1 MAKKKSRKVRNTL
14 VALILVAVVG
24 GTVATILLRKRE
36 IVITVQTE
44 RVTRHN
50 LTETVV
56 ATGHIQPVTKVTIN
70 PEVSGE
76 IVELPVKDG
85 QTVKKGDLL
94 LRIKPDNY
102 VAALNSAKANYKS
115 SLASQNVSAANLQK
129 ADVDFKRAQELHKAS
144 LVSDA
149 DLLVA
154 QTAYDVAKAS
164 YESSIQQVAQS
175 SATVARA
182 EEDLNKT
189 TIVAPMDGTVT
200 QLKSERGERVV
211 GTGMMAGTEIMTV
224 ADLSEM
230 EARVDLGE
238 VDVVLV
244 KIGEKA
250 RLDVDAFRDK
260 KFSGTVTE
268 IANAANS
275 TGVGTQAEATKFQ
288 VKIRVAE
295 SAGFRPGMSVTAY
308 IETRYRTNVLT
319 VPIQSVTTRFPGGET
334 NAPAA
339 MASPARE
346 NADAGERPAARTPQN
361 KPDEVVFLAREG
373 KAVMQKVKRGISD
386 DNYTEIIEGVKEGD
400 EVVSGGYKAINRELK
415 DGSKIKVGPA
425 ASEKEEKDKT
435 ST

>member
-1 MAKKKSRKVRNTL
+1 MAKKKSRTLRNTI
-14 VALILVAVVG
+14 VALILLAIVG
-24 GTVATILLRKRE
+24 GTVATVILRKRDV
-36 IVITVQTE
+36 VITVQTE
-44 RVTRHN
+44 KVTRRN

-85 QTVKKGDLL
+85 QPVKRGDLL

-102 VAALNSAKANYKS
+102 IAALNSARASYKS
-115 SLASQNVSAANLQK
+115 SLASQNVSAANQEK
-129 ADVDFKRAQELHKAS
+129 AEVDLKRAQQLHQAT
-144 LVSDA
+144 LISDS

-154 QTAYDVAKAS
+154 QTAFDVAKAT
-164 YESSIQQVAQS
+164 YESSVQMVAQ
-175 SATVARA
+175 AKAAVDRA
-182 EEDLNKT
+182 QEDLNKT
-189 TIVAPMDGTVT
+189 TILAPMDGTVT

-224 ADLSEM
+224 ADLGEM

-244 KIGEKA
+244 KIGQKA
-250 RLDVDAFRDK
+250 RLDVDAFHDH

-275 TGVGTQAEATKFQ
+275 TAAGTQAEATKFQ

-319 VPIQSVTTRFPGGET
+319 VPIQSVTTRMPGGT
-334 NAPAA
+334 NASVAVA
-339 MASPARE
+339 DSARTGE
-346 NADAGERPAARTPQN
+346 NSDERPAVKSNLN
-361 KPDEVVFLAREG
+361 KPDEVVFLAKDG

-386 DNYTEIIEGVKEGD
+386 DNYTEIVDGVTEGQ
-400 EVVSGGYKAINRELK
+400 EVISGGYKAISRELK
-415 DGSKIKVGPA
+415 DGSKIKIGPA
-425 ASEKEEKDKT
+425 VTEKSDKDKS

>member
-1 MAKKKSRKVRNTL
+1 MSAKRKKSRRKWIVL
-14 VALILVAVVG
+14 VILLLAIAGVFTA
-24 GTVATILLRKRE
+24 ALLRKRE
-36 IVITVQTE
+36 VLITVQTE
-44 RVTRHN
+44 KITRRN
-50 LTETVV
+50 LTESVV

-85 QTVKKGDLL
+85 QAVKKGDLL

-102 VAALNSAKANYKS
+102 VAALNSAKARYKS
-115 SLASQNVSAANLQK
+115 SVASQNVSKANLEK

-154 QTAYDVAKAS
+154 RTAYDVAKAT
-164 YESSIQQVAQS
+164 YESSVQQVAQS
-175 SATVARA
+175 TAAVDQSQ
-182 EEDLNKT
+182 EDLNKT

-200 QLKSERGERVV
+200 QLKSELGERVV
-211 GTGMMAGTEIMTV
+211 GTGMMAGTEVMTV

-244 KIGEKA
+244 KLGQKA

-260 KFSGTVTE
+260 KFTGTVTE

-288 VKIRVAE
+288 VKIRVTE

-319 VPIQSVTTRFPGGET
+319 VPIQSVTTRFPNGT
-334 NAPAA
+334 NSPVAT
-339 MASPARE
+339 ASSNRDNDGSDDHSATKT
-346 NADAGERPAARTPQN
+346 NLN
-361 KPDEVVFLAREG
+361 KPDEVVFLAKKG
-373 KAVMQKVKRGISD
+373 QAVMRKVKRGISD
-386 DNYTEIIEGVKEGD
+386 DNYTEIIEGVEEGE
-400 EVVSGGYKAINRELK
+400 EVISGGYKAINRELK
-415 DGSKIKVGPA
+415 DGSKIHVGPPVG
-425 ASEKEEKDKT
+425 EKSDKDKT